1 MKFYKR
7 KKKRKFIAS
16 KNSKL
21 ELNDIGKIEL
31 KIKEHLTIQVN
42 KKKNEICAMDWGLYA
57 TSSINSRLKKEG
69 FRTAIVKNQKNK
81 IFIMIVDKNKI
92 KSFFNYCKIESL
104 KIIKWLS
111 K

>member
-42 KKKNEICAMDWGLYA
+42 KKKMKFVLWIGACMLRHQ
-57 TSSINSRLKKEG
+57 SIVDLKKKDLG
-69 FRTAIVKNQKNK
+69 QR
-81 IFIMIVDKNKI
+81 
-92 KSFFNYCKIESL
+92 L
-104 KIIKWLS
+104 
-111 K
+111 